1 MTERR
6 LMIRDFRDVGPACAG
21 ATNKAQRV
29 KALIE
34 LAEPVSMDNYVVTP
48 EVVASADDPEQIA
61 LVLLIYGTAVVRS
74 GM

>member
-21 ATNKAQRV
+21 KTGKAQRI
-29 KALIE
+29 KALLD
-34 LAEPVSMDNYVVTP
+34 LAEPVPMGNYVVTP
-48 EVVASADDPEQIA
+48 EVVASADDPEQMA
-61 LVLLIYGTAVVRS
+61 LILLIYGTVVVRS